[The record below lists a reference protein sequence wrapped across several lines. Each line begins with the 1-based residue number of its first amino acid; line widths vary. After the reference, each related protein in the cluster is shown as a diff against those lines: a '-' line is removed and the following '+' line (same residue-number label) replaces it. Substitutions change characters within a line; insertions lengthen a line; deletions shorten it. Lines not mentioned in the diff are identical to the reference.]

1 MGGNNTNTINNFK
14 IPHKKITSTYL
25 TKGVPLLYNVGI
37 MNKTITT
44 TNKSKSLNN
53 KSHERSELAAKPL
66 KSKSKNQVQEDD
78 TALNIIGTII
88 GMGLAAVLFF
98 GVILPIISAPN
109 FGAKVLFFIVF
120 WWLYLILGL
129 LGVKIF

>member
-1 MGGNNTNTINNFK
+1 
-14 IPHKKITSTYL
+14 
-25 TKGVPLLYNVGI
+25 
-37 MNKTITT
+37 MNKT
-44 TNKSKSLNN
+44 TNKSKSLNT

-66 KSKSKNQVQEDD
+66 KSKSQEDD

>member
-1 MGGNNTNTINNFK
+1 M
-14 IPHKKITSTYL
+14 
-25 TKGVPLLYNVGI
+25 TKGVPLLYNVNI
-37 MNKTITT
+37 MNKT
-44 TNKSKSLNN
+44 TNKTKSLNT

-78 TALNIIGTII
+78 TALDIIGTII
-88 GMGLAAVLFF
+88 SMGLAAVLFF

-120 WWLYLILGL
+120 WWIYLILGL

>member
-1 MGGNNTNTINNFK
+1 M
-14 IPHKKITSTYL
+14 
-25 TKGVPLLYNVGI
+25 TKGVPLLYNVNI
-37 MNKTITT
+37 MNKTTTTTT
-44 TNKSKSLNN
+44 TNKS

-66 KSKSKNQVQEDD
+66 KSHERSELAAKPLKSHERSELAAKPLQEDD
-78 TALNIIGTII
+78 TFINIIGTII

>member
-1 MGGNNTNTINNFK
+1 MR
-14 IPHKKITSTYL
+14 KITSTYL
-25 TKGVPLLYNVGI
+25 TKGVPLLYNVNI
-37 MNKTITT
+37 MNKT

-53 KSHERSELAAKPL
+53 KSHKRSELAAKPL
-66 KSKSKNQVQEDD
+66 KSKSKSKNQVQEDD

>member
-1 MGGNNTNTINNFK
+1 M
-14 IPHKKITSTYL
+14 
-25 TKGVPLLYNVGI
+25 TKGVPLLYNVNI

-44 TNKSKSLNN
+44 TTNKS
-53 KSHERSELAAKPL
+53 KSHERSE
-66 KSKSKNQVQEDD
+66 SKSKNQVQEDD
-78 TALNIIGTII
+78 TALNIIGAII

>member
-1 MGGNNTNTINNFK
+1 MYLYTTATATTTSTTTNNLTNTK
-14 IPHKKITSTYL
+14 STSLTSHQKITSTYL
-25 TKGVPLLYNVGI
+25 TKGVPLLYNVNI
-37 MNKTITT
+37 MNKTTTKTT
-44 TNKSKSLNN
+44 TN
-53 KSHERSELAAKPL
+53 
-66 KSKSKNQVQEDD
+66 KSKSKNQVQEND

-109 FGAKVLFFIVF
+109 FGAKVLFFVVF

>member
-1 MGGNNTNTINNFK
+1 
-14 IPHKKITSTYL
+14 
-25 TKGVPLLYNVGI
+25 
-37 MNKTITT
+37 MNETITT

-53 KSHERSELAAKPL
+53 NNHYKSYKDY
-66 KSKSKNQVQEDD
+66 KSKTKNQPQPEDD
-78 TALNIIGTII
+78 ALVSIIGTII

>member
-1 MGGNNTNTINNFK
+1 
-14 IPHKKITSTYL
+14 
-25 TKGVPLLYNVGI
+25 
-37 MNKTITT
+37 MNKT
-44 TNKSKSLNN
+44 TNKTKSLNT
-53 KSHERSELAAKPL
+53 KSHERSELAVKPLKSKSKSHERSELAVKPL

-78 TALNIIGTII
+78 TALDIIGTII

>member
-1 MGGNNTNTINNFK
+1 M
-14 IPHKKITSTYL
+14 
-25 TKGVPLLYNVGI
+25 TKGVPLLYNVNI
-37 MNKTITT
+37 MNKTTIT

-53 KSHERSELAAKPL
+53 KSHERGELAAKPL
-66 KSKSKNQVQEDD
+66 KSKSKNQVQEND

-98 GVILPIISAPN
+98 GIILPIISAPN

>member
-1 MGGNNTNTINNFK
+1 
-14 IPHKKITSTYL
+14 
-25 TKGVPLLYNVGI
+25 
-37 MNKTITT
+37 MNKT
-44 TNKSKSLNN
+44 TNKSNKSLNT

-66 KSKSKNQVQEDD
+66 KSKTKNQVQEDD

>member
-1 MGGNNTNTINNFK
+1 
-14 IPHKKITSTYL
+14 
-25 TKGVPLLYNVGI
+25 
-37 MNKTITT
+37 MNKTTTT
-44 TNKSKSLNN
+44 TNKT

>member
-1 MGGNNTNTINNFK
+1 
-14 IPHKKITSTYL
+14 
-25 TKGVPLLYNVGI
+25 
-37 MNKTITT
+37 MNKTTTT
-44 TNKSKSLNN
+44 TNKS

-66 KSKSKNQVQEDD
+66 KSKTKNQPQSEND

>member
-1 MGGNNTNTINNFK
+1 
-14 IPHKKITSTYL
+14 
-25 TKGVPLLYNVGI
+25 
-37 MNKTITT
+37 MNKT
-44 TNKSKSLNN
+44 TNKTKSLNT

-66 KSKSKNQVQEDD
+66 KSKSEND

>member
-1 MGGNNTNTINNFK
+1 
-14 IPHKKITSTYL
+14 
-25 TKGVPLLYNVGI
+25 

-53 KSHERSELAAKPL
+53 NNHYKSYKDY
-66 KSKSKNQVQEDD
+66 KSKTKNQPQPEDD
-78 TALNIIGTII
+78 ALVSIIGTII

>member
-1 MGGNNTNTINNFK
+1 MGVNNTNTINNFK
-14 IPHKKITSTYL
+14 IPHKKITPPLL
-25 TKGVPLLYNVGI
+25 TKGVPLLYNVNI

-53 KSHERSELAAKPL
+53 NNHYKSYKDY
-66 KSKSKNQVQEDD
+66 KSKSKNQVQEND

>member
-1 MGGNNTNTINNFK
+1 M
-14 IPHKKITSTYL
+14 
-25 TKGVPLLYNVGI
+25 TKGVPLLYNVNI

-44 TNKSKSLNN
+44 TNKSKS
-53 KSHERSELAAKPL
+53 HERSELAVKPL
-66 KSKSKNQVQEDD
+66 KSKNQVQEDD

>member
-1 MGGNNTNTINNFK
+1 M
-14 IPHKKITSTYL
+14 

-37 MNKTITT
+37 MNKTTTT
-44 TNKSKSLNN
+44 TNKS

-66 KSKSKNQVQEDD
+66 KSKNQVQEDD

>member
-1 MGGNNTNTINNFK
+1 
-14 IPHKKITSTYL
+14 
-25 TKGVPLLYNVGI
+25 

-44 TNKSKSLNN
+44 TNKSKS
-53 KSHERSELAAKPL
+53 HERSELAVKPL

-98 GVILPIISAPN
+98 GVILPIISAP
-109 FGAKVLFFIVF
+109 FWGAKLLFV
-120 WWLYLILGL
+120 ILGGWIL
-129 LGVKIF
+129 FLFKGFGGGV

>member
-1 MGGNNTNTINNFK
+1 M
-14 IPHKKITSTYL
+14 
-25 TKGVPLLYNVGI
+25 TKGVPLLYNVNI

-44 TNKSKSLNN
+44 TNKS

-66 KSKSKNQVQEDD
+66 KSKSKNQVQEND

>member
-1 MGGNNTNTINNFK
+1 M
-14 IPHKKITSTYL
+14 
-25 TKGVPLLYNVGI
+25 TKGVPLLYNVNI

-44 TNKSKSLNN
+44 TNKS

>member
-1 MGGNNTNTINNFK
+1 MSTLVRAYFLNLLQ
-14 IPHKKITSTYL
+14 KITSTYL

-37 MNKTITT
+37 MNKTTTT
-44 TNKSKSLNN
+44 TNKS

-66 KSKSKNQVQEDD
+66 KSKNQVQEDD